1 MGRGL
6 VWGWGSVQCGD
17 LEGSSVSTG
26 NGLVW
31 GWRMV
36 QCGDGEGVSIHLG
49 SGALGDNYP
58 GRTTD
63 PQILLDLVH
72 SSAKVI
78 SNKGCFIFF

>member
-1 MGRGL
+1 MGMGKCPVWRPGRIQCVDREWFGVGMENGP
-6 VWGWGSVQCGD
+6 VWGWGRC
-17 LEGSSVSTG
+17 E
-26 NGLVW
+26 
-31 GWRMV
+31 
-36 QCGDGEGVSIHLG
+36 HLG